1 MNKHFEELRTF
12 TNEEI
17 AETQAVFI
25 KAIIDNEI
33 DDELALN
40 ALMMLCVGNL
50 AKSPM
55 TESDFQEVLHG
66 LSNFFNQCRSES
78 EAS

>member
-1 MNKHFEELRTF
+1 MKDKLRTF
-12 TNEEI
+12 TDEEI
-17 AETQAVFI
+17 ANTQSIFI
-25 KAIIDNEI
+25 KAIIDNQI

-78 EAS
+78 ETA